1 MFELKIIVLNED
13 EELKLDMYSFK
24 DASHVFVRK
33 KNNTVAVIKDR
44 FGITKSIDSSLDQIK
59 ALILKSY

>member
-44 FGITKSIDSSLDQIK
+44 LAAQK
-59 ALILKSY
+59 A